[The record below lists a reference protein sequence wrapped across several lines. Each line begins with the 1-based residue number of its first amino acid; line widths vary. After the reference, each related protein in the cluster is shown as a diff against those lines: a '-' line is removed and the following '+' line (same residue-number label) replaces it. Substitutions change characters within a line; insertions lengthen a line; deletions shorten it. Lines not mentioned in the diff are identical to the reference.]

1 MPMTLGV
8 TNFDSGGQEGM
19 CSFCGVD
26 RLRYDATVFWFD
38 SITSSKKQ
46 WCLQLHEEMVGLR
59 LQ

>member
-1 MPMTLGV
+1 MPMTLSV
-8 TNFDSGGQEGM
+8 TNFDSGQHRGM

-26 RLRYDATVFWFD
+26 QLAYDVTVSRFD

-46 WCLQLHEEMVGLR
+46 LCLQLHEEMVGLR